1 MWNEGEA
8 VLLRGM
14 YEGRPVYVQSTRV
27 VRDTPTETILAIWPG
42 AGCAAPRGYI
52 HSGHAGWDRWGET
65 LSDSLHME
73 RYIWHTNRFL
83 ILLEPE
89 KFYCTLYMWSAAS
102 GEFAGYYINFQ
113 LPFHRTR
120 FGFDTLDLDL
130 DIVIEPS
137 YQWRWKD
144 ADEYQQGIRLGAIR
158 PEWVAA
164 VERARREV
172 ATRLAERMYPLD
184 GSWLEWK
191 PDPSWAA
198 PQLPPEWDA
207 AA

>member
-1 MWNEGEA
+1 MWHEGEQ

-27 VRDTPTETILAIWPG
+27 VRDGPAETILAIWPG
-42 AGCAAPRGYI
+42 AECAAPRGYI
-52 HSGHAGWDRWGET
+52 HDGHAGWDRWGET
-65 LSDSLHME
+65 LSDSLKME
-73 RYIWHTNRFL
+73 RYDWHTNRFL

-89 KFYCTLYMWSAAS
+89 KFFSTIYIWNAAS
-102 GEFAGYYINFQ
+102 GEFLCHYINFQ
-113 LPFHRTR
+113 LPFRRTR

-137 YQWRWKD
+137 YQWHWKD
-144 ADEYQQGIRLGAIR
+144 AAEYQHAIRMGALR

-172 ATRLAERMYPLD
+172 AARLSERSYPLD
-184 GSWLEWK
+184 GSWLAWK
-191 PDPSWAA
+191 PDASWAP
-198 PQLPPEWDA
+198 PQLPPDWDA
-207 AA
+207 PA